1 MKAIRV
7 IAPGGA
13 TIRGPAVIGLSP
25 DQWKRRAAILGKQSK
40 KHRYEVP
47 GGAEI
52 MLKCGEIFGMEGV
65 ERLNKALFEDIEAAE
80 RAAAEAQEAEEAA
93 ELARTEEAERA
104 RLEQEARAAAARAAA
119 EGGQA

>member
-25 DQWKRRAAILGKQSK
+25 DQWKRRAAILGKQSRK
-40 KHRYEVP
+40 NRYELP

-52 MLKCGEIFGMEGV
+52 MLKCGEVFGMDGV
-65 ERLNKALFEDIEAAE
+65 ERLNKALFEEIAAEPDAETDAKAKAEAEAKAQAEAAAAE
-80 RAAAEAQEAEEAA
+80 RGAA
-93 ELARTEEAERA
+93 T
-104 RLEQEARAAAARAAA
+104 
-119 EGGQA
+119 

>member
-25 DQWKRRAAILGKQSK
+25 DQWKRRAAILGKQSR
-40 KHRYEVP
+40 KHRYELP

-52 MLKCGEIFGMEGV
+52 MLKCGEVFGMDGV
-65 ERLNKALFEDIEAAE
+65 ERLNKALFEEIDPVSRTIAAGPDAEADTKAKAEAEAKAQAEAEAKAQAEAAAAE
-80 RAAAEAQEAEEAA
+80 RGAA
-93 ELARTEEAERA
+93 T
-104 RLEQEARAAAARAAA
+104 
-119 EGGQA
+119 

>member
-25 DQWKRRAAILGKQSK
+25 DQWKRRAAILGKQSR
-40 KHRYEVP
+40 KHRYDLP

-80 RAAAEAQEAEEAA
+80 QAAAEAQEAESAA
-93 ELARTEEAERA
+93 ELARAEAAEKA
-104 RLEQEARAAAARAAA
+104 RLEQEARAAAAKAAA